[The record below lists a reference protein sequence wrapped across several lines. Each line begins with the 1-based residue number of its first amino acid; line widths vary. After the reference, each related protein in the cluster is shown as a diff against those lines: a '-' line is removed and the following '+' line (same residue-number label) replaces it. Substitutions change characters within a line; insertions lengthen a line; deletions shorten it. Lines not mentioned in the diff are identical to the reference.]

1 MSNSGTISIVLSLCV
16 AAWLVQMML
25 PQPASLDHEEQTSQ
39 AKPVEAAVTARPVK
53 ASAPTSVQLP
63 TPPPSSAAQTPK
75 MTIQKHT
82 APQTEPKRPTS
93 SAPAFAALTPKQQK
107 NVIHATYYEPLRPQS
122 RSKPQPVRQP
132 PTRAM
137 VDATTGKPVKK
148 TIRAE
153 EIIPPKRKIID
164 EGNSEPVVVDMTLS
178 TVQSGGT
185 WLRILEHGD
194 GPSIEIAWPTGTE
207 GARLFDKLVRCYGLT
222 LAINDRQGRLFADTG
237 ARGVK
242 WDINLDLYS
251 SFMRQTGAWHASEE
265 RLAINAIH
273 ARHGHIQGVPVRLF
287 HRRVDARLLAGLGFL
302 IGDSYTDS
310 RVIQAT
316 YALEG
321 ERLIIQNIIMDGRTV
336 PGKIDL
342 SPAAR
347 CVAKGST

>member
-1 MSNSGTISIVLSLCV
+1 MSNSRTISIVLSLCV
-16 AAWLVQMML
+16 VAWLVQMML
-25 PQPASLDHEEQTSQ
+25 TQPASLDHEEQTSQ
-39 AKPVEAAVTARPVK
+39 AIPVEEAVTARLVK

-63 TPPPSSAAQTPK
+63 TPPPPSAAQTPK
-75 MTIQKHT
+75 TAIQKHT
-82 APQTEPKRPTS
+82 VPQTEPKRPTS
-93 SAPAFAALTPKQQK
+93 SAPAFAVLRPKPQK
-107 NVIHATYYEPLRPQS
+107 NVVHATYYEPLRPQS
-122 RSKPQPVRQP
+122 RSKPQPVRQT
-132 PTRAM
+132 PTSTMFDAM
-137 VDATTGKPVKK
+137 TGKLVEK
-148 TIRAE
+148 TVRAE
-153 EIIPPKRKIID
+153 GIIPAKRKIID
-164 EGNSEPVVVDMTLS
+164 EGNPKPVVVDMPLS

-194 GPSIEIAWPTGTE
+194 GPSIEIAWPTGSE
-207 GARLFDKLVRCYGLT
+207 GARLFDKLVSCYGLT

-242 WDINLDLYS
+242 WDLNLDLYS
-251 SFMRQTGAWHASEE
+251 SFMRQTDSWHAAEE
-265 RLAINAIH
+265 RLAINAIY

-302 IGDSYTDS
+302 IGDAYTDS

-347 CVAKGST
+347 CIAKGST